1 MKKTLVLLM
10 TILLLCLTAG
20 AVADTEVELKP
31 GPDDLTVEE
40 LHARAAAF
48 FSVKCGI
55 SFDILQKAP
64 MDIRLLQHQSM
75 RKEYI
80 RSRCSPHMAGLGEFF
95 SWPSW

>member
-20 AVADTEVELKP
+20 ALADTEVELKP

-40 LHARAAAF
+40 AHARAAAF

-55 SFDILQKAP
+55 PFETLQIA
-64 MDIRLLQHQSM
+64 R
-75 RKEYI
+75 
-80 RSRCSPHMAGLGEFF
+80 A
-95 SWPSW
+95 

>member
-20 AVADTEVELKP
+20 ALANNEFKP

-40 LHARAAAF
+40 AHARAAAF

-55 SFDILQKAP
+55 PFETLQIA
-64 MDIRLLQHQSM
+64 R
-75 RKEYI
+75 
-80 RSRCSPHMAGLGEFF
+80 A
-95 SWPSW
+95 